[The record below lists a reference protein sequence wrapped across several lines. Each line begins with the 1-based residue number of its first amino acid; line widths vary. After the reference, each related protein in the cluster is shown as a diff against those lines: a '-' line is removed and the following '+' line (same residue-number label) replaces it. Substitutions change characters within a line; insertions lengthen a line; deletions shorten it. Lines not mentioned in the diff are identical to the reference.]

1 MREKWPVF
9 RMRFYCDRS
18 VLTSA
23 HLTNGAVST
32 QYLLYLP
39 RLGPDFVIFIVP
51 RPGGHQAG
59 LGWAG
64 LAGWAGWAGII
75 WTKKLKYAR
84 IYILQQPGPARPAH
98 GRWVAVTR
106 TIHEMGQRSSVTFSR
121 YQRTSEDLLF

>member
-1 MREKWPVF
+1 MVERSEGEVACIQRE
-9 RMRFYCDRS
+9 
-18 VLTSA
+18 VLLRQVSA
-23 HLTNGAVST
+23 HLTNGAVSTVST

-64 LAGWAGWAGII
+64 LADWAGII

-84 IYILQQPGPARPAH
+84 IYILQWPGPAQLTVV
-98 GRWVAVTR
+98 G
-106 TIHEMGQRSSVTFSR
+106 GGN
-121 YQRTSEDLLF
+121 

>member
-1 MREKWPVF
+1 MVERSEGEVACIQRE
-9 RMRFYCDRS
+9 
-18 VLTSA
+18 VLLRQVSA

-51 RPGGHQAG
+51 RPGGHWAG
-59 LGWAG
+59 LGLAG
-64 LAGWAGWAGII
+64 LADWAGII

-84 IYILQQPGPARPAH
+84 IYILQSPGPAQH
-98 GRWVAVTR
+98 TGGGWWVAVTR
-106 TIHEMGQRSSVTFSR
+106 NIHEMGQRSSVTFSR